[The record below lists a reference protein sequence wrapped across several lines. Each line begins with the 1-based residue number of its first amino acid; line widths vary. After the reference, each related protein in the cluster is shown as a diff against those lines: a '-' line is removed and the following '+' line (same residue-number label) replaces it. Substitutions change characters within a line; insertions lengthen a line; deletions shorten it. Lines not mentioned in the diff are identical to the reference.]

1 MLSIVTV
8 SCGDPIVFAAEEL
21 KRYLTMMLDGV
32 SVEIDKEGA
41 DVTLRVGRM
50 QDHTL
55 DVSDAEDPHLD
66 DLVYINTDE
75 RGGVIAGDNDRSVL
89 FAVYEY
95 LRQHGAR
102 WLFPGEGGEYIP
114 KATLHPV
121 SYRHLATNRFRGP
134 CIEGAES
141 RELILKTIDF
151 LPKVGMNLFM
161 SQFFEPYTFY
171 HRYYTCA
178 SNTKETPVD
187 ITVDEVR
194 AFKDEFVDALALR
207 GLSFH
212 DIGHGWTA
220 APFGIDTSTGWG
232 KVDDSSLSD
241 EMRAHFALVGGR
253 RGLADGVALNAQFCM
268 SSEKTRKV
276 VIDYIADY
284 AASHPATDFIHVWLG
299 DNVGNHCQCD
309 ECVKRS
315 PSDWYVI
322 FLNELDRELT
332 ERKLSTR
339 IVFIA
344 YLETTWAP
352 DTEHLDHPERF
363 ALMLAPITRSHTRT
377 LTDKV
382 PVLPRFERDNII
394 LPRDLDTY
402 MGYFADWKKI
412 YAGSAFC
419 FEYHFWIHQVYDPS
433 GLYVANRI
441 FEDAKAYT
449 EKGLH
454 GMIACGTQRAYF
466 PTGLAYYVFA
476 RKQYDAALTLDEIKD
491 EYFSSAFGKYESVAR
506 EYLEGIANAFG
517 PYYLEG
523 EESRDMEISKYYNP
537 ERAQAILGVKSVT
550 AKLRESLTDAT
561 YENGLVAE
569 SFRILLA
576 HATYC
581 DLLCDVLAAKA
592 KGNREAALSA
602 LDRLQDKMSELER
615 SIEVNFELDLT
626 FRKIRDIVNTGKGD
640 VKMALV

>member
-1 MLSIVTV
+1 MLNVVTV
-8 SCGDPIVFAAEEL
+8 SNTRTVSFAAEEL
-21 KRYLTMMLDGV
+21 KRYLSKMLSNTED
-32 SVEIDKEGA
+32 I
-41 DVTLRVGRM
+41 DVTLKLGRM
-50 QDHTL
+50 QELAL
-55 DVSDAEDPHLD
+55 DASDAEDPRLD
-66 DLVYINTDE
+66 DLVYIDTDE
-75 RGGVIAGDNDRSVL
+75 KGGVIAGDNDRSVL

-114 KATLHPV
+114 KTALRPV
-121 SYRHLATNRFRGP
+121 KYRHLATNRFRGP

-141 RELILKTIDF
+141 RELVLGTIDF

-178 SNTKETPVD
+178 SNTKETPSE

-194 AFKDEFVDALALR
+194 AFKEEFVDALTLR

-212 DIGHGWTA
+212 DVGHGWTA
-220 APFGIDTSTGWG
+220 APFGIDTSTGWT
-232 KVDDSSLSD
+232 KVDDSSLCD
-241 EMRAHFALVGGR
+241 EMRAHFALVRGR

-276 VIDYIADY
+276 VADYIADY
-284 AASHPATDFIHVWLG
+284 AESHRATDFIHVWLG

-309 ECVKRS
+309 ECVKKS

-332 ERKLSTR
+332 ARNLTTR

-352 DTEHLDHPERF
+352 DTEQLDHPERF

-382 PVLPRFERDNII
+382 PALPRFERDNII
-394 LPRDLDTY
+394 LPPDLDTY
-402 MGYFADWKKI
+402 MGYFADWRRI
-412 YAGSAFC
+412 YSGPAFC

-433 GLYVANRI
+433 GLYVAKRI
-441 FEDAKAYT
+441 FEDAKTYT
-449 EKGLH
+449 EKGLQ

-466 PTGLAYYVFA
+466 PTGLAYYTFA
-476 RKQYDAALTLDEIKD
+476 RAQYDAALTFEQIRD
-491 EYFSSAFGKYESVAR
+491 EYFRAAFGKRESVAK
-506 EYLEGIANAFG
+506 EYLEGIADAVG

-537 ERAQAILGVKSVT
+537 ERAD
-550 AKLRESLTDAT
+550 KLCRIQKITETLRAALADAT
-561 YENGLVAE
+561 YENALVAE
-569 SFRILLA
+569 SFRVLLA
-576 HATYC
+576 HAEYC
-581 DLLCDVLAAKA
+581 ELLAEVLIPKA
-592 KGNREAALSA
+592 RGERERAIEAL
-602 LDRLQDKMSELER
+602 RVLQDRMSELER

-626 FRKIRDIVNTGKGD
+626 LRKIRDIVNNGKCD